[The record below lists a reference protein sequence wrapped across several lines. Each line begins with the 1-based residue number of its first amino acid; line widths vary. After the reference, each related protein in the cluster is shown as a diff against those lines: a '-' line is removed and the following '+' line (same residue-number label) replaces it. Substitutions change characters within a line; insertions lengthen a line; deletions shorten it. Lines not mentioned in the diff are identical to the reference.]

1 MEILCSCKGCWM
13 GISSPMPNSV
23 GPPLKH
29 ARSLG
34 GNRLFSWKVILAK
47 ILMTFQVL
55 LNVTWQPELKKED
68 IHHCCVPNLFPIYST
83 VFSEIKKRLNPA
95 ELAGDADECLEGIR
109 VNPFLLLI

>member
-1 MEILCSCKGCWM
+1 
-13 GISSPMPNSV
+13 MPNSL

-55 LNVTWQPELKKED
+55 LNVTWQPEFKKK
-68 IHHCCVPNLFPIYST
+68 
-83 VFSEIKKRLNPA
+83 KKR
-95 ELAGDADECLEGIR
+95 R
-109 VNPFLLLI
+109 R